1 MQYQFPS
8 NTVQISITAEYLT
21 EYSAWNTDICGNSSV
36 HKSLYKWCMCFQIY
50 DQPFH
55 FLQSVSDCSLC
66 TCYPAYIEKQGMQ
79 CYFLPVF

>member
-50 DQPFH
+50 D
-55 FLQSVSDCSLC
+55 
-66 TCYPAYIEKQGMQ
+66 
-79 CYFLPVF
+79 